1 MAISRQ
7 GGKVLKHTTNRPPS
21 LRRWPL
27 LVLAVQ
33 AVCAAVATA
42 ATAAAPPSADN
53 QGVTG
58 GAAAVASAE
67 EFLEMSLEELV
78 DFRLMSMSRKEQRV
92 ADMAAAAYVISSE
105 EIRRSGA
112 QSIPEALRLVPGL
125 NVAQIS
131 GDRWAVSSRGF
142 NERLSNKLLIQV
154 DGRSI
159 YSPIF
164 SGVLWET
171 QDTAMEDIERIEVI
185 RGPGAALWGTNAMNG
200 VINIVTRSAAASQGS
215 TLSVAATTGG
225 GSSAS
230 LSHGGRLAQGGYFK
244 VFGKSS
250 RTGGSPARSAGLEDS
265 DVARQ
270 NRLGIK
276 VEPQVDSGALS
287 FKAEVYQNRSSD
299 VWGFPSLPAFSDKPF
314 PQNAQPSYLRDAL
327 LSQKGEG
334 QALQAR
340 YSWRSAQGL
349 DNALQVAMDQEKTSH
364 TGLWG
369 TGTGP
374 AMPVGEA
381 PRVQSAGGSK
391 TEIDLDFQQRRRGE
405 VHDLIWGLNLRHI
418 TDDLS
423 MPATPYVLTEGKT
436 RRVNYSAFI
445 HDEINWVPERF
456 KLILGSK
463 FEKDGLTGQNVQPN
477 VRALYTPSAN
487 EAFWGAVSH
496 SARSL
501 RRFESFAQVD
511 ATAMDASRYAP
522 TLPPNF
528 MTAVTQVSPLPNAR
542 PVAEKALSLEAGWR
556 KQFSNFLSVDA
567 AIFATDYSHLRGARL
582 LSNPLVSLARPDVQ
596 ACPFVNGPGVCYFT
610 VDGYNSNQDKARS
623 FGGEWSLEWHPKPW
637 WTMQASYSYLR
648 VEGERSGDQ
657 LGDLLVNVF
666 ENASPRHQASLVN
679 NFSLRSDLNLNVRLR
694 HNSQTR
700 HLEQISTEQSLTR
713 LAPYT
718 GLDMRLA
725 WKAGRQTELSV
736 LGRNL
741 LKDRHT
747 EFISSFPVSRAYDVQ
762 RSLTLQLVT
771 RF

>member
-1 MAISRQ
+1 M
-7 GGKVLKHTTNRPPS
+7 TNRATRQLGRWRWS
-21 LRRWPL
+21 L
-27 LVLAVQ
+27 LAI
-33 AVCAAVATA
+33 AIHAAC
-42 ATAAAPPSADN
+42 
-53 QGVTG
+53 
-58 GAAAVASAE
+58 ASAAGAND
-67 EFLEMSLEELV
+67 FLDMSLEELV
-78 DFRLMSMSRKEQRV
+78 DYRLMSMSRKEQRV
-92 ADMAAAAYVISSE
+92 ADMAAAAYVISAE

-171 QDTAMEDIERIEVI
+171 QDTVMEDIERIEVI

-215 TLSVAATTGG
+215 ALSLAATTGG
-225 GSSAS
+225 ATSAS
-230 LSHGGRLAQGGYFK
+230 IAHGGTLAQGGHFK

-250 RTGGSPARSAGLEDS
+250 RTGGSPERATGLEGS
-265 DVARQ
+265 DAARQ

-276 VEPQVDSGALS
+276 IEPQVDSGALS
-287 FKAEVYQNRSSD
+287 FKAEAYQNRSSD

-314 PQNAQPSYLRDAL
+314 PRYAQPSYLRDAL
-327 LSQKGEG
+327 LSQVGEG
-334 QALQAR
+334 LAMQGR
-340 YSWRSAQGL
+340 YSWRGSQGL
-349 DNALQVAMDQEKTSH
+349 DNALQISMDQEKTRH

-369 TGTGP
+369 SGTGP
-374 AMPVGEA
+374 GQPVGQA
-381 PRVQSAGGSK
+381 PRVESAGGSK
-391 TEIDLDFQQRRRGE
+391 TEIDLDFQQRRQGE

-423 MPATPYVLTEGKT
+423 MPASPYVLTEGKT
-436 RRVNYSAFI
+436 QRVNYSAFV
-445 HDEINWVPERF
+445 HDEINLVPDRF
-456 KLILGSK
+456 KLIVGSK
-463 FEKDGLTGQNVQPN
+463 FEKDGLTGHNVQPN
-477 VRALYTPSAN
+477 VRALFTPNAN
-487 EAFWGAVSH
+487 EAFWGALSH

-511 ATAMDASRYAP
+511 ATAMDA
-522 TLPPNF
+522 TLLDPRLRNAGIPPHF
-528 MTAVTQVSPLPNAR
+528 LTAVTQVSPLPNAR

-567 AIFATDYSHLRGARL
+567 AVFVTDYNHLRGARL
-582 LSNPLVSLARPDVQ
+582 LANSADAMLQLGPVMQCLANPQNL
-596 ACPFVNGPGVCYFT
+596 PGSCYLT
-610 VDGYNSNQDKARS
+610 VRGYNSSQDKARS
-623 FGGEWSLEWHPKPW
+623 YGGEWSLEWHPKPW

-648 VEGERSGDQ
+648 VEGERSGDP

-666 ENASPRHQASLVN
+666 ENAAPRHQVSLVN
-679 NFSLRSDLNLNVRLR
+679 NFSLRSDLNLNVRLH

-713 LAPYT
+713 LPPYT

-725 WKAGRQTELSV
+725 WKAGRQTELSL

-762 RSLTLQLVT
+762 RSLTLQLVS